1 MTLDNEDRA
10 YLEKT
15 IDTTVGQVPGIVQMA
30 RIEDY
35 HKHGQYKEADDFV
48 LGFATGIIYG
58 RFVQYFVAVHQRQLS
73 DEETTEGNR
82 VILRR
87 MREIKDAIFNCGK
100 SRN

>member
-1 MTLDNEDRA
+1 MALDNDDRA

-30 RIEDY
+30 RDEGY
-35 HKHGQYKEADDFV
+35 QKHAQIKEADDFV

-58 RFVQYFVAVHQRQLS
+58 RFVQYFVAIHRRQLS
-73 DEETTEGNR
+73 DEETTEGNQ

-87 MREIKDAIFNCGK
+87 MREIKDAIFNCG
-100 SRN
+100 